1 MSAARLRVLLI
12 TLIVVSAVISLI
24 GNRSGSAVLNGLG
37 AGLFLTAVAVYAF
50 WRRAVRDER
59 AAKVFDR
66 EAKTDEAGTR
76 TDQ

>member
-37 AGLFLTAVAVYAF
+37 AGLLLTAVAVYAF

-59 AAKVFDR
+59 AARVFDR